1 MVSVAKPIPFK
12 VQSYNEYNG
21 NLDAIETVHVQ
32 ARVKGFLNE
41 IAFKEG
47 DEVKKGDLL
56 FKIDP
61 REHSAAV
68 KKADADLKKASTEY
82 ERFRSEADRGSRLIG
97 TRAVGTEDFEQ
108 RVAVRDTAAATMM
121 QAQAALEGAKLQ
133 LSFTEIH
140 SPISGQISRALVT
153 RGNLVGQNE
162 PTLLTTIV

>member
-1 MVSVAKPIPFK
+1 MVFISRSLGVFAVLLCISICFLGCNQKRLAPGAPPAPVVSVAKPIPFK

-108 RVAVRDTAAATMM
+108 RVAVRDTAAVTMM
-121 QAQAALEGAKLQ
+121 QA
-133 LSFTEIH
+133 
-140 SPISGQISRALVT
+140 
-153 RGNLVGQNE
+153 
-162 PTLLTTIV
+162 